1 MPGQLIKEPVTLC
14 ESLDGCML
22 PFQLI
27 YTGKTERSLPNVTF
41 PDGFCLAF
49 DEKHWSKETEII
61 RLIKDVLVPYIE
73 KVKEEKALPESQ
85 KSLLVWDA
93 FKAQST
99 PKVMDTLSSF
109 GIETVMVPK
118 NMTHLLQPLDLTTN
132 ASFKKFEKR
141 AFSDYFTSC
150 IMEALENDPNRDVTT
165 IKVDLR
171 MSTLK
176 PRHAK
181 VMGDMYTY
189 LKSEK
194 GDRIIEAGWKAS
206 GITDALRVAREGNEN
221 VINLNPF
228 V

>member
-1 MPGQLIKEPVTLC
+1 MGCFQSSIDTKSYGYVIKFWYRNC
-14 ESLDGCML
+14 HGS
-22 PFQLI
+22 
-27 YTGKTERSLPNVTF
+27 K
-41 PDGFCLAF
+41 
-49 DEKHWSKETEII
+49 KHDPLTCYK
-61 RLIKDVLVPYIE
+61 
-73 KVKEEKALPESQ
+73 
-85 KSLLVWDA
+85 
-93 FKAQST
+93 
-99 PKVMDTLSSF
+99 
-109 GIETVMVPK
+109 
-118 NMTHLLQPLDLTTN
+118 PLDLTTN

-171 MSTLK
+171 MPTLK

-181 VMGDMYTY
+181 VMADMYTY

-194 GDRIIEAGWKAS
+194 GNRIIE
-206 GITDALRVAREGNEN
+206 ALRVAREGNEN